1 VESMFM
7 VVMALIITGA
17 IGCVISAEIS
27 VE

>member
-1 VESMFM
+1 MFM
-7 VVMALIITGA
+7 VVMALVITGA

>member
-1 VESMFM
+1 MFM